1 MHALTRKAGWLI
13 SLPRAEP
20 FLYTPEVDLLHRD
33 RHFRS
38 PWFFYMSSQTKN
50 FSCLNKDVLNLS
62 IFSDDKSFHRE
73 RWKKAF
79 RINFSFKK
87 CLHFISLNVWYYLRE
102 IYLKR
107 KSLIQPKKKRFHV
120 CRHQS
125 YPGDNKWMSLRE
137 TKCSHFISSQCWF
150 NREKNS
156 HLYWSGNNVTD
167 SKPLTK
173 AAATKA
179 LMIKWMIVIF
189 DAFK

>member
-79 RINFSFKK
+79 RINFSFRK

-107 KSLIQPKKKRFHV
+107 KSLIQPKKKDSMFVDISHIQGIINGCLWGRPNALILFQV
-120 CRHQS
+120 NVDLTERRTAIFI
-125 YPGDNKWMSLRE
+125 GVEIMSQTRN
-137 TKCSHFISSQCWF
+137 H
-150 NREKNS
+150 
-156 HLYWSGNNVTD
+156 
-167 SKPLTK
+167 
-173 AAATKA
+173 
-179 LMIKWMIVIF
+179 
-189 DAFK
+189 